1 MRFIDTN
8 ILLYAVSTAPDEANK
23 KAIARDLL
31 NANDLAL
38 STQVIGEFYT
48 QATHRRRGSAL
59 THTETVEFIN
69 FLLRYMRVQEITLAL
84 VRMSFEIHARFGLNY
99 WDCAI
104 LAAARLSGC
113 EAVYSEDLSHTQ
125 NYDGLRVINPFAEM
139 P

>member
-8 ILLYAVSTAPDEANK
+8 ILLYCT
-23 KAIARDLL
+23 R
-31 NANDLAL
+31 
-38 STQVIGEFYT
+38 
-48 QATHRRRGSAL
+48 SAL
-59 THTETVEFIN
+59 
-69 FLLRYMRVQEITLAL
+69 R
-84 VRMSFEIHARFGLNY
+84 RMKQTKSD

-104 LAAARLSGC
+104 LAAARLSSC